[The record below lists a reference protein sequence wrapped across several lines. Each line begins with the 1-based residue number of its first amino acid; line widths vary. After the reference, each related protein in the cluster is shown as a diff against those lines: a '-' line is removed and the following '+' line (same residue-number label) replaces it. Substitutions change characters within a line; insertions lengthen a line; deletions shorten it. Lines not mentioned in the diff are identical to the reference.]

1 MNSRPAKKAS
11 ISLFRKLEEI
21 SNRPKPFEFYTADEL
36 WTNSYTSAQML
47 KYHLNENIDVSSRRI
62 SFIESS
68 VEWIKNRFRIGPK
81 SRIADYGCGPGLYSS
96 RLAKLGA
103 RVTGIDFSKRSIEY
117 AEIIA
122 KKENLSVRYI
132 NENYLNFETNDEF
145 DLIIMIMCDYCA
157 LSPIQRTIML
167 KKFRKQLVNGG
178 FLLLDVYSLSAFEKR
193 KEQSLFEENLRD
205 GFWAED
211 KYYVFQNTFK
221 YEDLKVVLDKY
232 TIITEKE
239 SKVVYNWLQY
249 FDFNILKDEFSACGL
264 EIIEKY
270 ADVAG
275 NEYRN
280 DGDEFAVIANKQ

>member
-1 MNSRPAKKAS
+1 
-11 ISLFRKLEEI
+11 
-21 SNRPKPFEFYTADEL
+21 
-36 WTNSYTSAQML
+36 ML

-205 GFWAED
+205 GFWAKD

-280 DGDEFAVIANKQ
+280 DGDEFAVVAKN